1 MFGHKHKQQTPAAT
15 NADDNLAANSTADT
29 AATPATDSAA
39 YRTELQALAEENSAR
54 LAWLKRE
61 LERQQN
67 LLAAANGMEKAAKN
81 KLRAQQD
88 ELNRLEE
95 ESRAAILALAQAK
108 QKSDRLNVEYNR
120 LLERV
125 KEQRTTTEHQT
136 DELTAQQQQA
146 KQLVNELQ
154 QRTFFGNR
162 QTQLLQEID
171 AGRTDNLPPLAELL
185 PPQPQKA
192 DTDSSPGTP
201 NAKSDKNHANA
212 DFWEKGAA
220 HTSLKLKAAPANDSP
235 ADTATSTEA
244 TPPAADTNAE
254 AEATAP
260 RPGRLRSLFS
270 YIICIALAVAAA
282 LAIRTWVLMPTE
294 VSGTSM
300 VPTLQSA
307 DKLLTSP
314 LPYIWGEPQRG
325 DIIVFQAP
333 NEAEGVYYV
342 KRVIGLP
349 GDRVLIDNGSVY
361 INDEPLDEPYLDDI
375 ATEGYVN
382 TQVPQNSVFVL
393 GDNRTV
399 SHDSRA
405 NDVACISY
413 EEIYGKALWR
423 IAPFDDFGSIY

>member
-15 NADDNLAANSTADT
+15 NAGDNTTANTSPNAAPATDT
-29 AATPATDSAA
+29 AA
-39 YRTELQALAEENSAR
+39 YREELTALAEENSAR

-67 LLAAANGMEKAAKN
+67 LLAAANGMEKAAKD

-88 ELNRLEE
+88 ELNRLEK
-95 ESRAAILALAQAK
+95 ESRTAILALALAK
-108 QKSDRLNVEYNR
+108 QKNDDLTAEYNR

-125 KEQRTTTEHQT
+125 KEQRTATEQQT
-136 DELTAQQQQA
+136 DALAAQQQQA

-154 QRTFFGNR
+154 QRNFFSNR
-162 QTQLLQEID
+162 QAQLLQEID
-171 AGRTDNLPPLAELL
+171 AGRTDNLPPLSELL
-185 PPQPQKA
+185 PPQPPQA
-192 DTDSSPGTP
+192 NTDSATNAPSP
-201 NAKSDKNHANA
+201 KSDKNHANA
-212 DFWEKGAA
+212 DFWKKGAA
-220 HTSLKLKAAPANDSP
+220 HTSLKLKPASTAKAP
-235 ADTATSTEA
+235 ADTETPAEA
-244 TPPAADTNAE
+244 TPDDTDTKAE
-254 AEATAP
+254 AKAP
-260 RPGRLRSLFS
+260 RHGRLRSLFS
-270 YIICIALAVAAA
+270 YTICIALAVAAA

-361 INDEPLDEPYLDDI
+361 LNDELLDEPYLDDV
-375 ATEGYVN
+375 ATEGYVD
-382 TQVPQNSVFVL
+382 TQVPQDSVFVL

-413 EEIYGKALWR
+413 DEIYGKALWR
-423 IAPFDDFGSIY
+423 IAPFDDFGSVY

>member
-15 NADDNLAANSTADT
+15 NAGDNTAANTSPNASPATDT
-29 AATPATDSAA
+29 AA
-39 YRTELQALAEENSAR
+39 YREELTALAEENSAR

-67 LLAAANGMEKAAKN
+67 LLAAANGMEKAAKD

-88 ELNRLEE
+88 ELNRLEK
-95 ESRAAILALAQAK
+95 ESRTAILALALAK
-108 QKSDRLNVEYNR
+108 QKNDDLTAEYNR

-125 KEQRTTTEHQT
+125 KEQRTATEQQT
-136 DELTAQQQQA
+136 DALAAQQQQA

-154 QRTFFGNR
+154 QRNFFSNR
-162 QTQLLQEID
+162 QAQLLQEID
-171 AGRTDNLPPLAELL
+171 AGRTDNLPPLSELL
-185 PPQPQKA
+185 PPQPPQA
-192 DTDSSPGTP
+192 DTDSATNAT

-220 HTSLKLKAAPANDSP
+220 HTSLKLKPAPAAKAP
-235 ADTATSTEA
+235 ADTETPAEA
-244 TPPAADTNAE
+244 TPADADTKAE
-254 AEATAP
+254 AKAP
-260 RPGRLRSLFS
+260 RTGRLRSLFS
-270 YIICIALAVAAA
+270 YTICIALAVAAA

-349 GDRVLIDNGSVY
+349 GDHVLIDNGSVY
-361 INDEPLDEPYLDDI
+361 LNDELLDEPYLDDV
-375 ATEGYVN
+375 ATEGYVD

-413 EEIYGKALWR
+413 DEIYGKALWR
-423 IAPFDDFGSIY
+423 IAPFDDFGSVY